1 MELAENNK
9 KQETLQPL
17 LLNTTVKFLKTAQ
30 MDKVSE
36 SLPSKIEHALNEPPI
51 CMVSKVVDQKT
62 IEAFIAIELTKLK
75 SMVNIDERLNLQSH
89 QIPVIAAS
97 LLDLYSNES
106 LADFKICFQR
116 GAMGRYSGG
125 KLFRLDGAVIA
136 DWMQAY
142 LDEKYQA
149 VETKLM
155 QEKDKHGFEQ
165 TETAK
170 DPDSWLKLWMES
182 IRYKPQETNNE
193 KANEFE
199 RKKIAYVPP
208 SPEKVIERELHLQWI
223 KENFDPISG
232 KPLAGFKDEQAWL
245 LDNGELKELK

>member
-1 MELAENNK
+1 MSE
-9 KQETLQPL
+9 
-17 LLNTTVKFLKTAQ
+17 
-30 MDKVSE
+30 VSDC
-36 SLPSKIEHALNEPPI
+36 LPSKIEDALNIPPVCEI
-51 CMVSKVVDQKT
+51 ARHVPLRT
-62 IEAFIAIELTKLK
+62 IEYYIAIELNKLQ
-75 SMVNIDERLNLQSH
+75 SMINIDERLNLQSH

-155 QEKDKHGFEQ
+155 QEKDKHGYEA
-165 TETAK
+165 TETSKNA
-170 DPDSWLKLWMES
+170 DSWLKLWMES
-182 IRYKPQETNNE
+182 IGYKPQEANNA
-193 KANEFE
+193 KANETE
-199 RKKIAYVPP
+199 RKKMAYVPP
-208 SPEKVIERELHLQWI
+208 SAEKVRERQLHLQWI
-223 KENFDPISG
+223 KENHDLITG
-232 KPLAGFKDEQAWL
+232 KPLPNYLDEITWL
-245 LDNGELKELK
+245 NTLTK